1 MHFFFDAYALIEVIR
16 GNASYSR
23 FKEETVITSAPQVS
37 EAFYYALRTGQ
48 TSEFKLALQ
57 KMRPEL
63 LGATLQDWEEA
74 ASMKF
79 AYKSKRLSLIDC
91 LGYGLAR
98 KNYLKFLT
106 GDKEFEVMANVEFV
120 K

>member
-1 MHFFFDAYALIEVIR
+1 MHYFFDAYALIELIR
-16 GNASYSR
+16 GNPSYSR
-23 FKEETVITSAPQVS
+23 FKEEIAVTSAPQVA
-37 EAFYYALRTGQ
+37 EVLYYALRTGQ

-57 KMRPEL
+57 KMRPEML
-63 LGATLQDWEEA
+63 SAALSDWEEA

-79 AYKSKRLSLIDC
+79 SNKDKHMSLIDC

-98 KNYLKFLT
+98 RNYLKFLT
-106 GDKEFEVMANVEFV
+106 GDRQFEGMANVEFV